1 MAKLNIS
8 EWVNLD
14 MSLINS
20 IMNIKVSEVSEVVS
34 EVSEVVSEV
43 VSNELTNK
51 SRLQMVSSVMGT
63 HEGRVSSDE
72 TINITTNS
80 TNSFTTTQ
88 EKTQP

>member
-1 MAKLNIS
+1 
-8 EWVNLD
+8 

-51 SRLQMVSSVMGT
+51 SRPQMVSSVM
-63 HEGRVSSDE
+63 RSPSL
-72 TINITTNS
+72 
-80 TNSFTTTQ
+80 
-88 EKTQP
+88 K

>member
-1 MAKLNIS
+1 
-8 EWVNLD
+8 

-20 IMNIKVSEVSEVVS
+20 IMNIK
-34 EVSEVVSEV
+34 VSEVVSEV

-51 SRLQMVSSVMGT
+51 SRPQMVSSVMGT

-72 TINITTNS
+72 SINITTNS

-88 EKTQP
+88 EKTLP

>member
-1 MAKLNIS
+1 
-8 EWVNLD
+8 
-14 MSLINS
+14 
-20 IMNIKVSEVSEVVS
+20 MNIKVSEVSEVVS
-34 EVSEVVSEV
+34 EVSEVSEV

-51 SRLQMVSSVMGT
+51 SRPQMVSSVMGT

-72 TINITTNS
+72 SINITTNS